1 MIIALPIEAPKTRSQ
16 NILIFED
23 IFQEPLKKQVLIKYQ
38 RALLIFD
45 PGLYQSLLYVDKSHC
60 IEK

>member
-38 RALLIFD
+38 RALLSFD
-45 PGLYQSLLYVDKSHC
+45 PGLYQSLFNAV
-60 IEK
+60 